1 LGAAAKHFLWH
12 YDGIALSSDDPS
24 VPLQRLEI
32 MKETMSGLVN
42 FDSNPHSV
50 ELREAPVPEIG
61 EDDVLVAVQAVSIC
75 GSDVHQYQGKVSYKV
90 NYPVILG
97 HEFSGVI
104 AKTGSRVHAF
114 KKDDRVVSETAA
126 VIDLYS
132 PFTHEGHYHLDPN
145 RLGFGYGVDG
155 AMAKFVR
162 VPERCLHRIP
172 DGLPFEKA
180 ALTEPSCVAYDV
192 ICVNSRVRP
201 GDSVAVIGPGP
212 IGLLCILLAKLS
224 GANPLVAIGLPID
237 AKRLKIA
244 SQIGAT
250 MSLGAQGE
258 DILGQVKTL
267 GDGYGVDLVVDAA
280 GHSSTLKIALD
291 IVRPGGHITKVGW
304 GPQPCDFSL
313 DPLVGKAVTLQG
325 SFSHTWPMWEKVLAM
340 LASNQLNLDS
350 ILSRVAS
357 LTEWQSCF
365 EAMLTGE
372 IVKAVLTP

>member
-1 LGAAAKHFLWH
+1 M
-12 YDGIALSSDDPS
+12 YLSLES
-24 VPLQRLEI
+24 QRLDI

-50 ELREAPVPEIG
+50 ELREVPVPEIG
-61 EDDVLVAVQAVSIC
+61 EEDVLVEVQAASIC
-75 GSDVHQYQGKVSYKV
+75 GSDLHQYQGKVSYKV

-104 AKTGSRVHAF
+104 TKIGSRVHAF
-114 KKDDRVVSETAA
+114 KNGDRVVSETAA

-132 PFTHEGHYHLDPN
+132 PFTREGHYNIDPN

-155 AMAKFVR
+155 AMTKFVR

-172 DGLPFEKA
+172 EELSFEKA
-180 ALTEPSCVAYDV
+180 ALTEPSCVAYDA
-192 ICVNSRVRP
+192 ICVNSRIRP

-212 IGLLCILLAKLS
+212 IGLFSMLLAKLS
-224 GANPLVAIGLPID
+224 GANPLVAIGLPVD

-250 MSLGAQGE
+250 SLGAQGE
-258 DILGQVKTL
+258 DILGEIKKL
-267 GDGYGVDLVVDAA
+267 GDGYGMDLVVDAS
-280 GHSSTLKIALD
+280 GHSSTLKVALD
-291 IVRPGGHITKVGW
+291 IVRPGGQITKVGW
-304 GPQPCDFSL
+304 GPEPCNFSI
-313 DPLVGKAVTLQG
+313 DPLVAKAVTLQG

-340 LASNQLNLDS
+340 LASNQLNPDP
-350 ILSRVAS
+350 ILSRIAP

-365 EAMLTGE
+365 EAMLTSE
-372 IVKAVLTP
+372 IVKGVLKP